1 MSVLDE
7 IQTAS
12 FSSDNILIVGL
23 REEFDASYTLLYGSD
38 YIGEVL
44 LLLLFVCLFMMLCRY
59 CFIRVG
65 DRHG

>member
-44 LLLLFVCLFMMLCRY
+44 LLFVCLLFMMLCRY

-65 DRHG
+65 GRHG